1 MEEKDGWIG
10 HNTGD
15 CISCREVIDGLI
27 TADERGSIID
37 TAVGEG

>member
-15 CISCREVIDGLI
+15 CISCREV
-27 TADERGSIID
+27 
-37 TAVGEG
+37 VGGFIGNGVEG